1 VLRASGAVI
10 GPRVVVER
18 QPPSQ
23 PCLRQEVAMGPGV
36 VVMVMV
42 VVFRQPPNQP

>member
-1 VLRASGAVI
+1 M
-10 GPRVVVER
+10 GPNVVVER

-23 PCLRQEVAMGPGV
+23 PCLRQEVVRAAGVVVGVAGV

-42 VVFRQPPNQP
+42 VVERQPPNQP